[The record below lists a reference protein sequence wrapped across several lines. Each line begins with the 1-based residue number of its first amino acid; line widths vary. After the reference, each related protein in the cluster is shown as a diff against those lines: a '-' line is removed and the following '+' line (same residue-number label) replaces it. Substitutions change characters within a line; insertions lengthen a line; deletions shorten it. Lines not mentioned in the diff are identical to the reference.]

1 MIWKSRGNVK
11 NRWAEQLA
19 IPVRTKRRIK
29 KVSEEYLI
37 SSGYWIDLTEV
48 QFNYFFF
55 IDFLTGTSGGKHS
68 KKENQSL
75 IAPVENKQLNEVIES
90 HLTIPSEVVS
100 VTSTSGINVTVAAS
114 TPKESPKH
122 PQNKEK
128 YNKKK
133 KNEAILIKQLGKINF
148 IDSPLV
154 LPTFSPFTVDAGV
167 ASSTTDE
174 VNVNAIISLLGRS
187 ELTRGEIQLLI
198 DFLLNKQQDTSDVS
212 HSDWSDD
219 IVQKLRRQIE
229 EKDRALTEEQTAAAA
244 LQARLRELRA
254 ECNNE
259 RVQSHHKINAHI
271 DEVNSLRNDLNQ
283 LQQDLQLSNERHAA
297 EKQTLNTQLQHLH
310 QKLHQEKNAVVQE
323 NVQKLQQ
330 LTDTNAKY
338 AAELLNKN
346 NVIQDLQEK
355 FLQIRD
361 ESLKKLADYEKKFQ
375 EYVRQSESDVGR
387 LTSENQ
393 HLRAECQRK
402 DEYEKLFAIQKYD
415 LEQLEA
421 RMAEQSKTN
430 SQLDDSSKVEIRNLQ
445 NALDSTKTELTL
457 SRNDLTESTKRVNEL
472 STQLNELKNS
482 YDAQNAC
489 AAQQHTKEVSKF
501 WLTNA

>member
-1 MIWKSRGNVK
+1 M
-11 NRWAEQLA
+11 
-19 IPVRTKRRIK
+19 
-29 KVSEEYLI
+29 
-37 SSGYWIDLTEV
+37 
-48 QFNYFFF
+48 
-55 IDFLTGTSGGKHS
+55 
-68 KKENQSL
+68 
-75 IAPVENKQLNEVIES
+75 
-90 HLTIPSEVVS
+90 
-100 VTSTSGINVTVAAS
+100 
-114 TPKESPKH
+114 
-122 PQNKEK
+122 
-128 YNKKK
+128 
-133 KNEAILIKQLGKINF
+133 
-148 IDSPLV
+148 
-154 LPTFSPFTVDAGV
+154 FTVDAGV

-198 DFLLNKQQDTSDVS
+198 DFLLNKQQDTANVS

-229 EKDRALTEEQTAAAA
+229 EKDRSLTEEQANAAA
-244 LQARLRELRA
+244 LLAKLRELRA

-259 RVQSHHKINAHI
+259 RVQSHHKISLHI
-271 DEVNSLRNDLNQ
+271 DEVNSLKNNLNQ
-283 LQQDLQLSNERHAA
+283 LQQELQLSNERHAA

-310 QKLHQEKNAVVQE
+310 QKLHQEKNAVAQE

-330 LTDTNAKY
+330 LTETNAKY
-338 AAELLNKN
+338 AAESLNKN
-346 NVIQDLQEK
+346 NVIQDLQDK

-361 ESLKKLADYEKKFQ
+361 ESLKKLADYDKKFQ
-375 EYVRQSESDVGR
+375 EYVRQSETDVAR

-421 RMAEQSKTN
+421 RMAEQSKSN
-430 SQLDDSSKVEIRNLQ
+430 SQMDDSSKVEIRNLQ
-445 NALDSTKTELTL
+445 NALDSTKTELAL

-472 STQLNELKNS
+472 NAQLNELKNS
-482 YDAQNAC
+482 YDAQNAT

-501 WLTNA
+501 LFSNTIF